1 MLRITHPA
9 ISYSS
14 LNVSQHLLIYY
25 AALPDTVHEHFLQ
38 RKKKPR
44 NARLSERPRRPLL
57 LAVLNHVINSGN
69 HFVVRAAHAQ

>member
-1 MLRITHPA
+1 VLRITHPA

-38 RKKKPR
+38 RKKK
-44 NARLSERPRRPLL
+44 
-57 LAVLNHVINSGN
+57 
-69 HFVVRAAHAQ
+69 AAQCAAF